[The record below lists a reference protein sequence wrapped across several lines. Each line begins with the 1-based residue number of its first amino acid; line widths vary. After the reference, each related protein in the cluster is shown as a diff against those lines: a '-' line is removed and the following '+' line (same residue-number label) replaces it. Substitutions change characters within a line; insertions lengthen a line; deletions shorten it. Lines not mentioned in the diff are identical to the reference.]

1 MKSNKFSEFIRSKAY
16 NYKEPLINCLQF
28 LFQEG
33 GVAMI
38 TKMLLFLNLILSDR
52 PQNEDLMFVKSCLQD
67 IIGFGSNLGNLTQ
80 GKLR

>member
-1 MKSNKFSEFIRSKAY
+1 
-16 NYKEPLINCLQF
+16 
-28 LFQEG
+28 
-33 GVAMI
+33 MI